1 MPIDL
6 AGLARLS
13 LTDPKAGAAAVLRE
27 AAGWPA
33 PVLWQTGA
41 LVVLLSVILSE
52 LSAALTGGP
61 RPPGVVGAVL
71 ANPLAMA
78 AVQGVIFVIA
88 VHATHR
94 IGRLFGG
101 QGGDAGALALVVWT
115 QVLMLGVQAV
125 QALAFIV
132 MPGLGA
138 MIGMA
143 SVVLFFWVFTNFVR
157 VLHGF
162 RSAGAVFVGIVASG
176 LAIMFG
182 VSMLL
187 AFLGLLFP
195 GAIPR
200 V

>member
-13 LTDPKAGAAAVLRE
+13 LTDPKAGAAAVLRA

-33 PVLWQTGA
+33 SLLWQTGA
-41 LVVLLSVILSE
+41 LVVVASVILSE

-61 RPPGVVGAVL
+61 RPPGVVGAIL

-101 QGGDAGALALVVWT
+101 KGGLGGALALVVWM
-115 QVLMLGVQAV
+115 QALMLAV
-125 QALAFIV
+125 QALQALAFLLL
-132 MPGLGA
+132 PGLGA

-143 SVVLFFWVFTNFVR
+143 SIVLFFWVFTNFVLI
-157 VLHGF
+157 LHGF

-182 VSMLL
+182 VSMIL
-187 AFLGLLFP
+187 AFLSLFFP